1 VVLQFAVFK
10 ESELGVMNKF
20 KYPHNLHTY
29 LLSLRFSCKEPAGSW
44 TLKSGEVLEKLCY
57 MAKDATKLST

>member
-10 ESELGVMNKF
+10 EPELGLMNKF

-29 LLSLRFSCKEPAGSW
+29 MLSLKFSCKEPAGSW
-44 TLKSGEVLEKLCY
+44 IPKSGEVLEKLC
-57 MAKDATKLST
+57 

>member
-10 ESELGVMNKF
+10 EPELGLMNKF

-29 LLSLRFSCKEPAGSW
+29 MLSLRFSFKEPAWSW
-44 TLKSGEVLEKLCY
+44 ILKSGEVLEKLC
-57 MAKDATKLST
+57 